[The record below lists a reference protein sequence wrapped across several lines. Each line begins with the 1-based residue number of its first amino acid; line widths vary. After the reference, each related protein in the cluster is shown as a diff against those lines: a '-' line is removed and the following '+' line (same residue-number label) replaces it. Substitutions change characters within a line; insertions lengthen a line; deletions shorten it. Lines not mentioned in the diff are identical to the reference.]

1 MGKSGERLT
10 RAEFER
16 VIDEVLE
23 SLPKRFA
30 GLIENVVIAV
40 EDEPTDED
48 LENIDDDDDDDGASE
63 LLGIFRG
70 VALTERSRDMPL
82 LPDEIAVFLGPINRV
97 SRSRDDAVREI
108 RETLIHELGH
118 YFGLDHGEMPY

>member
-30 GLIENVVIAV
+30 SLIENVVIAV

-48 LENIDDDDDDDGASE
+48 LENIDDDDDGASE